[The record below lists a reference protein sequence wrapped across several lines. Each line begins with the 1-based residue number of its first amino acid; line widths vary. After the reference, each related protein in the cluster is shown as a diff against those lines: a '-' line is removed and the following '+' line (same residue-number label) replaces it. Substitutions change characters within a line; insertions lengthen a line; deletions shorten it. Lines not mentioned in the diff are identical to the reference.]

1 MVVPC
6 EGKEPMLTQI
16 NKIVIDPSSNLLI
29 AGTEDLKLLFFDLNS
44 QKLVKTV
51 VGHTD
56 AISCL
61 DILPAKL
68 TGGRGNLLV
77 SGGHDGA
84 VRVWDLNNFSLL
96 YDLAA
101 HRRKFDEGTLSI
113 TCIGPSHFIAT
124 GGADS
129 VIKVIQTCI

>member
-1 MVVPC
+1 M
-6 EGKEPMLTQI
+6 
-16 NKIVIDPSSNLLI
+16 
-29 AGTEDLKLLFFDLNS
+29 
-44 QKLVKTV
+44 KTV

-61 DILPAKL
+61 NILPAAR

-84 VRVWDLNNFSLL
+84 VRVWDLQTFQLL
-96 YDLAA
+96 YDLAT
-101 HRRKFDEGTLSI
+101 HRRKFDEGTLTM
-113 TCIGPSHFIAT
+113 TCCGDSFFMAT

-129 VIKVIQTCI
+129 VIKVIQTCV